1 MSGRRKGFLAFVRAN
16 KMWVIAPVLLVLL
29 ALAALILIASVPTV
43 PFFYM
48 AF

>member
-1 MSGRRKGFLAFVRAN
+1 MKRFLSFVRAN
-16 KMWVIAPVLLVLL
+16 KMWVIVPFLLVLL
-29 ALAALILIASVPTV
+29 ALAAVVLIASVPVV